1 MVRAFPLVTL
11 QETDRRTSVVIPA
24 LNEERNIGWVL
35 ERLPSCVDEVLVVD
49 GRSTDRTIPVA
60 LEVRPDARI
69 IEEKAPGK
77 GAALRAGFAAA
88 RGRYV
93 VMLDADGSMDP
104 AEIPQFVDYLDEGY
118 DLVKGTRFTAG
129 GGSADIT
136 SLRRFGNRLLT
147 QAVNYLYGE
156 CFTDLCYGYLAFRK
170 EALRVLGLSAS
181 GFEIETEIVV
191 NAVRTGL
198 RIGEVPSHES
208 RRLNGESN
216 LRTFRDGQRVL
227 RTLITKRLTPLAAP
241 PWPEPSTPAMLTLVR
256 EPAAAVASGRASG
269 ASAGNDAAL
278 ESAAG
283 SRMLTAIGDAS
294 SLAGPS
300 SLAATGSDNAKPPI
314 GGTGSGIDPV
324 TV

>member
-1 MVRAFPLVTL
+1 MARAFPRVIL

-24 LNEERNIGWVL
+24 LNEERNIAWVL

-69 IEEKAPGK
+69 VEEKAPGK

-104 AEIPQFVDYLDEGY
+104 AEIPRFVDYLEAGY
-118 DLVKGTRFTAG
+118 DLVKGTRFTDG

-136 SLRRFGNRLLT
+136 WLRRFGNRLLT

-170 EALRVLGLSAS
+170 EALRVLGLCAS

-227 RTLITKRLTPLAAP
+227 RTLIRKRLTPLSAP
-241 PWPEPSTPAMLTLVR
+241 PWPSTPEPSTAATLIVVP
-256 EPAAAVASGRASG
+256 EPAAVGNGNTSAPGAVDGRALG
-269 ASAGNDAAL
+269 ARAGGEMLAADDDASAVP
-278 ESAAG
+278 
-283 SRMLTAIGDAS
+283 T
-294 SLAGPS
+294 
-300 SLAATGSDNAKPPI
+300 SLAATGSDNARPPI

>member
-1 MVRAFPLVTL
+1 MARAFPEITL

-24 LNEERNIGWVL
+24 LNEERNIAWVL

-60 LEVRPDARI
+60 LEVRPDVRI
-69 IEEKAPGK
+69 VEEKAPGK

-93 VMLDADGSMDP
+93 IMLDADGSMDP
-104 AEIPQFVDYLDEGY
+104 AEIPGFVDQLDEGY
-118 DLVKGTRFTAG
+118 DLVKGSRFTDG

-136 SLRRFGNRLLT
+136 ALRRFGNRLLT
-147 QAVNYLYGE
+147 GAVNFLYGE
-156 CFTDLCYGYLAFRK
+156 RFTDLCYGYLALRK
-170 EALRVLGLSAS
+170 DALRVLGLCAT

-191 NAVRTGL
+191 NAVRAGL

-208 RRLNGESN
+208 CRRNGESN

-227 RTLITKRLTPLAAP
+227 RTLVTRRLTPLSAP
-241 PWPEPSTPAMLTLVR
+241 PWPEPTPARLFVV
-256 EPAAAVASGRASG
+256 PALADDGHRGVPAHASPGG
-269 ASAGNDAAL
+269 EVLSAGVDGSALASQAA
-278 ESAAG
+278 
-283 SRMLTAIGDAS
+283 
-294 SLAGPS
+294 P
-300 SLAATGSDNAKPPI
+300 LAATGSDVARPSL